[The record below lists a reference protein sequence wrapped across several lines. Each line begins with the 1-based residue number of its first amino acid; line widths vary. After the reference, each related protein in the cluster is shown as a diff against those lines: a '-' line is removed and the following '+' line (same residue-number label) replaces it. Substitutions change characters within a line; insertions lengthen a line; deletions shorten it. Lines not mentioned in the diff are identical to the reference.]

1 MRAILLGLAL
11 MGANCAAVRPA
22 PEALPGRPTT
32 ASGRAFAEDLALL
45 RAALGDLLVLGPA
58 AGREGVLPPIDS
70 EGQAAARSELEAWAL
85 QWESGRGGAWTTGP
99 QTDDERLTAARAR
112 AWIQRG
118 RYLWGPSG
126 ESGHPVFLRP
136 VFLDSVWDRGW
147 MALHFTPPRPEDLTR
162 FAEEAAAAMSVAS
175 PSAAEWARA
184 RLDRFPPRAAALLRP
199 YAEALSTTST
209 SAPLDL
215 ARALQAQAGA
225 NAAPD
230 LAAVRANARA
240 GVARA
245 RQRLYSRALEVL
257 PTGPDGVD
265 ERIAAAFKV
274 ARTRRVAPESTRV
287 EEALLAALP
296 GVSTS
301 TSSASSLDS
310 GDPVA
315 RALALQ
321 SRIRSRLEGDVVL
334 GIPPNPVRVLVAST
348 HLLEQLS
355 DDAIWPAELRL
366 FSEGIVLER
375 RVRAWAE
382 LTLRSEGRI
391 AAQNLLVEEGFHELE
406 VANEVLAAAWE
417 TPGLFAR
424 LTYGE
429 MLMSD
434 VQGCRVPP
442 SDCSR

>member
-1 MRAILLGLAL
+1 HLPIG
-11 MGANCAAVRPA
+11 
-22 PEALPGRPTT
+22 EAGKEPWRFP
-32 ASGRAFAEDLALL
+32 RCRQYF
-45 RAALGDLLVLGPA
+45 
-58 AGREGVLPPIDS
+58 I
-70 EGQAAARSELEAWAL
+70 
-85 QWESGRGGAWTTGP
+85 
-99 QTDDERLTAARAR
+99 
-112 AWIQRG
+112 
-118 RYLWGPSG
+118 RYL
-126 ESGHPVFLRP
+126 EFV
-136 VFLDSVWDRGW
+136 
-147 MALHFTPPRPEDLTR
+147 
-162 FAEEAAAAMSVAS
+162 
-175 PSAAEWARA
+175 
-184 RLDRFPPRAAALLRP
+184 
-199 YAEALSTTST
+199 
-209 SAPLDL
+209 
-215 ARALQAQAGA
+215 
-225 NAAPD
+225 
-230 LAAVRANARA
+230 
-240 GVARA
+240 
-245 RQRLYSRALEVL
+245 
-257 PTGPDGVD
+257 
-265 ERIAAAFKV
+265 K
-274 ARTRRVAPESTRV
+274 
-287 EEALLAALP
+287 ALLAALP